1 VTLRLRGSRGLG
13 LRLEPIG
20 SAVAY
25 SIDERLVTLNV
36 GILRRY
42 QVECISGEIKAAG
55 LWRCQQTEKVYVDLW
70 HGEGDDW
77 EAAIDEYW
85 STWTPRTRRSFSACL
100 GTSQESFGVWL
111 AGMPPV
117 PPGFAQAREVAAYIN
132 WSCVLSPVGFLRRP
146 AMLMSKNWMCNVW
159 SWDNCFNAMSLAK
172 SQGDLAW
179 DQLLL
184 MVDHQD
190 QYGAYPDGIND
201 SYVSYNYSKPPIH
214 GWATLDIRERNPS
227 AATQPRLTE
236 LYGSLERWT
245 YWWLNYRRLPDQ
257 RLPHYLHGNDSGWD
271 NGTIFDEG
279 VPLVVP
285 DLAAFL
291 IMQMDALSSL
301 ARLLDR
307 ESEARTWAARADQLL
322 DALLEELWLG
332 DHFIAK
338 LALSGRVVES
348 QSLILCMPILLG
360 ERLPVGVRASLAAR
374 IESFLSEY
382 GPATEHPAS
391 TKYVSDGY
399 WRGPIWAPSTY
410 IIVSGLERS
419 GHRDLARRIAHRFC
433 SLCTRSGFAE
443 NFDALTGEPLRDPAY
458 TWTSSVFLLLAEWLR
473 EVGSKDE
480 GL

>member
-1 VTLRLRGSRGLG
+1 
-13 LRLEPIG
+13 
-20 SAVAY
+20 
-25 SIDERLVTLNV
+25 
-36 GILRRY
+36 
-42 QVECISGEIKAAG
+42 
-55 LWRCQQTEKVYVDLW
+55 
-70 HGEGDDW
+70 
-77 EAAIDEYW
+77 
-85 STWTPRTRRSFSACL
+85 
-100 GTSQESFGVWL
+100 
-111 AGMPPV
+111 
-117 PPGFAQAREVAAYIN
+117 
-132 WSCVLSPVGFLRRP
+132 
-146 AMLMSKNWMCNVW
+146 
-159 SWDNCFNAMSLAK
+159 
-172 SQGDLAW
+172 
-179 DQLLL
+179 
-184 MVDHQD
+184 
-190 QYGAYPDGIND
+190 
-201 SYVSYNYSKPPIH
+201 
-214 GWATLDIRERNPS
+214 
-227 AATQPRLTE
+227 
-236 LYGSLERWT
+236 
-245 YWWLNYRRLPDQ
+245 
-257 RLPHYLHGNDSGWD
+257 
-271 NGTIFDEG
+271 
-279 VPLVVP
+279 
-285 DLAAFL
+285 
-291 IMQMDALSSL
+291 
-301 ARLLDR
+301 
-307 ESEARTWAARADQLL
+307 L